1 MYKVS
6 VIVPVYNLEHVLA
19 NTLESLALQTFRD
32 FEIIV
37 VDDNSMDGSAG
48 LAEDVLNTFGVVHSV
63 IRHQDNLGVSAARNT
78 GLSVARGTYVIF
90 FDGDDLAESNF
101 VSCLYESIS
110 NNDVD
115 AVFCGYKTR
124 ESKSGKETFY
134 PSCEAMPASTQ
145 DAILRLRLLN
155 KITAMMWAA
164 IYKREYLIRNNI
176 CFTEKRIAGED
187 VEFVTK
193 VIAAGAKLSFIKE
206 CLYIYMQHENMG
218 TRKSMSSRDKM
229 ITRYKH
235 HTEAH
240 FDEATFIIQHMNS
253 KLSYRMAEHY
263 LVPIG
268 YQRMF
273 SVYAAQGER
282 KAFDCLLY
290 NSKVRNI
297 LLQSFWSFFDKPE
310 VFMKSLFI
318 VLFPNLYYR
327 KYYVRFNKRV
337 QR

>member
-206 CLYIYMQHENMG
+206 CLYIVEPVVPFIEYFKPYVYFGVGIEYHFLF
-218 TRKSMSSRDKM
+218 
-229 ITRYKH
+229 RYLLAAFGIAAVLADQ
-235 HTEAH
+235 TSFLIYQVVALA
-240 FDEATFIIQHMNS
+240 FRTFFTGII
-253 KLSYRMAEHY
+253 
-263 LVPIG
+263 
-268 YQRMF
+268 F
-273 SVYAAQGER
+273 SPVRYIPLQTSLDSVFPCVYGFAVEFQAVYEIYYI
-282 KAFDCLLY
+282 Y
-290 NSKVRNI
+290 NGHSVS
-297 LLQSFWSFFDKPE
+297 QDT
-310 VFMKSLFI
+310 
-318 VLFPNLYYR
+318 
-327 KYYVRFNKRV
+327 
-337 QR
+337 